1 MSEVDPFCCP
11 LEVSVLKFDP
21 NAPPLNAPKG
31 APFGTPPGPDAP
43 AKEGVEFELANA
55 PVAALPFGTPVAL
68 FKNMD

>member
-11 LEVSVLKFDP
+11 LEVSGLKLDP

-31 APFGTPPGPDAP
+31 APFGAPFGPNAP
-43 AKEGVEFELANA
+43 VKEGVEFELANA

-68 FKNMD
+68 FEYID